1 MVKAQ
6 ILTSINKKVIT
17 SDNLYLSEVMKTFFY
32 MCLYTLSLFLFFYES
47 RICWRKSSNF
57 KFSAILIPFFRNN
70 AEPDKVPAVFYNC
83 KQFDVSVLTAVAHI
97 WMFFNIY
104 QFH

>member
-17 SDNLYLSEVMKTFFY
+17 SDKYKLSEVMKTFFY

-47 RICWRKSSNF
+47 RIC
-57 KFSAILIPFFRNN
+57 
-70 AEPDKVPAVFYNC
+70 
-83 KQFDVSVLTAVAHI
+83 
-97 WMFFNIY
+97 
-104 QFH
+104 